1 MRFQLI
7 SAAAIVALSGSPAA
21 YAFVPSATSAPPA
34 ATATSRAAQQTSGN
48 KPLFMSTT
56 EVSAV
61 PKPGTAEIDVAWSDL
76 GFEFRPTKSH
86 LKMTWTEEK
95 GWGAAELVESPYVN
109 LHIGATA
116 LHYGQSCFEGLK
128 AFAHEDDSVHIFR
141 PDENAKR

>member
-1 MRFQLI
+1 MKLQLI
-7 SAAAIVALSGSPAA
+7 SAAAIVALGGSPAA
-21 YAFVPSATSAPPA
+21 HAFIPSSAMSSA
-34 ATATSRAAQQTSGN
+34 ATSRAAQTFPNHQPH
-48 KPLFMSTT
+48 PLSMSTT
-56 EVSAV
+56 EASAV
-61 PKPGTAEIDVAWSDL
+61 AKPGTAEIDVAWSDL

-86 LKMTWTEEK
+86 LKMVWTEDK
-95 GWGAAELVESPYVN
+95 GWGAAELVDSPYVN

>member
-1 MRFQLI
+1 MKLQLI
-7 SAAAIVALSGSPAA
+7 SAAAIVALCSPAA
-21 YAFVPSATSAPPA
+21 HAFVPSS
-34 ATATSRAAQQTSGN
+34 ATSRAAARPTSNQQQ
-48 KPLFMSTT
+48 PLFMSTT
-56 EVSAV
+56 EVSAL

-86 LKMTWTEEK
+86 LKMVWTEEK
-95 GWGAAELVESPYVN
+95 GWGQAELVESPYVN

-128 AFAHEDDSVHIFR
+128 AFAHEDDSVCIFR

>member
-1 MRFQLI
+1 MKFQLI
-7 SAAAIVALSGSPAA
+7 SAAAIVALCGSPAA
-21 YAFVPSATSAPPA
+21 YAFVPSSATSSA
-34 ATATSRAAQQTSGN
+34 ARAAQTNQQR
-48 KPLFMSTT
+48 LFMSTT
-56 EVSAV
+56 EASAV
-61 PKPGTAEIDVAWSDL
+61 AKPGTAEIDVAWSDL

-95 GWGAAELVESPYVN
+95 GWGAAELVDSPYVN

>member
-1 MRFQLI
+1 MKFQLI
-7 SAAAIVALSGSPAA
+7 SAAAIVALCGSPAA
-21 YAFVPSATSAPPA
+21 HAFVPSSATSSA
-34 ATATSRAAQQTSGN
+34 ARAAQTNQQR
-48 KPLFMSTT
+48 LFMSTT
-56 EVSAV
+56 EASAV
-61 PKPGTAEIDVAWSDL
+61 AKPGTAEIDVAWSDL

-95 GWGAAELVESPYVN
+95 GWGAAELVDSPYVN